1 MARIISLGPVE
12 PIGPGVN
19 DRFLIEVIHGG
30 HETILEF
37 LFGFDADVTQHRAS
51 ELGEEALDEIEPRA
65 VRGREGELEAADRLL
80 SEPGIGLFGDVRGMI
95 VEDQLDRCVS
105 WIGGIEKL
113 EKFDEFAAAMTVPD
127 EGVNLTG
134 EQINTGQQ
142 TDSAI
147 AFIFVIACEG
157 RVHAGLGW
165 QVRCCVG
172 DRLNSWLLVL
182 CRMADY
188 AEWVRN

>member
-1 MARIISLGPVE
+1 MDDWLAIDVVDE
-12 PIGPGVN
+12 
-19 DRFLIEVIHGG
+19 G
-30 HETILEF
+30 HQAFLEF
-37 LFGFDADVTQHRAS
+37 VFGADADVAQDGAG

-80 SEPGIGLFGDVRGMI
+80 SEPCIGLFRDVRGKI

-105 WIGGIEKL
+105 WIGGIDKL

-127 EGVNLTG
+127 KGVNLTG

-147 AFIFVIACEG
+147 DGVTG
-157 RVHAGLGW
+157 RV
-165 QVRCCVG
+165 QP
-172 DRLNSWLLVL
+172 SW
-182 CRMADY
+182 
-188 AEWVRN
+188 

>member
-1 MARIISLGPVE
+1 
-12 PIGPGVN
+12 VN
-19 DRFLIEVIHGG
+19 DRFLVEVLHGG

-37 LFGFDADVTQHRAS
+37 LFGFDTDVTQHRAS

-80 SEPGIGLFGDVRGMI
+80 SEPCIGLFRDVRGMI

-105 WIGGIEKL
+105 WIGGIDKL

-127 EGVNLTG
+127 KGVNLTG

-147 AFIFVIACEG
+147 DGVTG
-157 RVHAGLGW
+157 RV
-165 QVRCCVG
+165 QP
-172 DRLNSWLLVL
+172 SW
-182 CRMADY
+182 
-188 AEWVRN
+188 